1 MKRFI
6 ALALLA
12 FSLTTTAQAGFM
24 PGIIH
29 DRAPRP
35 ERGWT
40 QGVPERSAGKTC
52 RLEDAACTLHWSG
65 QEERADGETSPFI
78 WWGEALP
85 RLFTWG
91 R

>member
-12 FSLTTTAQAGFM
+12 LSIAPTAQAGFM

-29 DRAPRP
+29 DVVPRP
-35 ERGWT
+35 EQGWT
-40 QGVPERSAGKTC
+40 QGVPERTC
-52 RLEDAACTLHWSG
+52 ERADTACTLHWSG

-78 WWGEALP
+78 WWGEVLP